1 MDIDMWQREEQ
12 GGCTSQFDGLFQNM
26 ESKSVS
32 GCDSNWSV
40 KDSES
45 YKLRVISEKPLS
57 EYSRDIVTK

>member
-12 GGCTSQFDGLFQNM
+12 GSCTSQFDELFQNT
-26 ESKSVS
+26 ESKSLS
-32 GCDSNWSV
+32 GCDYNWSV

-45 YKLRVISEKPLS
+45 YKLHRISQKPVS